1 LLLPVKSFVDAH
13 ISVLTLNA
21 SHTGNR
27 LNPEL
32 LKELLSALEDALK
45 NPDVRVIVI
54 RSSGEVFSHG
64 MDFQR
69 AADTA
74 GGNTIDPRDFE
85 NAIELYGKVLSTI
98 HEGPKPVVCVVA
110 GEVKAGGVGLVCCCD
125 VVYATKEAVF
135 ELSEVIFGLIPANV
149 LPYLINIRIPLQKAR
164 YLILTSKAINS
175 EEAKE
180 LNIVDEVFSSDRMA
194 VELKALMKRL
204 LRSSPSALA
213 EVKQFTRDLIGQKM
227 ESARSMGRKKLIEL
241 ITNGDAIKAIQSF
254 QEGSTPEWFEKYRP
268 ENPLYDKETP

>member
-1 LLLPVKSFVDAH
+1 MLPVKSFVDAH

-21 SHTGNR
+21 SDTGNR

-32 LKELLSALEDALK
+32 LAELLSALEDSVK
-45 NPDVRVIVI
+45 NPEVRVIVI
-54 RSSGEVFSHG
+54 RSSGKVFSHG
-64 MDFQR
+64 MDFQQ
-69 AADTA
+69 AADAA
-74 GGNTIDPRDFE
+74 GRNTFDKSDFE

-98 HEGPKPVVCVVA
+98 HEGPKPVVCIVA

-125 VVYATKEAVF
+125 VVYATTDAAF

-164 YLILTSKAINS
+164 YLILTSKAIKS
-175 EEAKE
+175 DEAKE
-180 LNIVDEVFSSDRMA
+180 LNIADEVFSSERMA
-194 VELKALMKRL
+194 AELKNLMKRL

-213 EVKQFTRDLIGQKM
+213 EAKRFTRELIGKDM
-227 ESARSMGRKKLIEL
+227 ESVMSMGRKKLIEL
-241 ITNGDAIKAIQSF
+241 ITKGDALDAIQSF

-268 ENPLYDKETP
+268 ENPLFDKETP

>member
-1 LLLPVKSFVDAH
+1 MLLVKSFVDAH

-21 SHTGNR
+21 SDTGNR

-32 LKELLSALEDALK
+32 LRELLSALEDSFK
-45 NPDVRVIVI
+45 NSEVRVIVI
-54 RSSGEVFSHG
+54 RSSGRIFSHG

-69 AADTA
+69 ASDTSGRNA
-74 GGNTIDPRDFE
+74 IDPRDFE
-85 NAIELYGKVLSTI
+85 SAIALYGKVLSTI

-125 VVYATKEAVF
+125 VVYATTEAGF

-175 EEAKE
+175 EEAKD
-180 LNIVDEVFSSDRMA
+180 LNIVDEVYSSERMA
-194 VELKALMKRL
+194 TELKNLMKRL

-213 EVKQFTRDLIGQKM
+213 EVKQFTRELIGKDL
-227 ESARSMGRKKLIEL
+227 ELVRSMGRKKLMEL
-241 ITNGDAIKAIQSF
+241 IAKGDALEAIQSF
-254 QEGSTPEWFEKYRP
+254 QEGSAPEWFEKYRP
-268 ENPLYDKETP
+268 ENPLFDKETL